1 MEIMGRFRI
10 QIVDSLVRQCQFL
23 VRANVRNCS
32 AVGSLL
38 VLICADALRA
48 DGECGGPSWRILR
61 CSRSR
66 PRSIGTYELLRRASS
81 AMNALLMKA
90 ASALHMA
97 KVISADVIIFSP
109 REQHN
114 TRHCALIKSWGTCE
128 SHEHREQAPHAT
140 MRLGGVI
147 PLTRVASSWQH
158 GGHLF

>member
-1 MEIMGRFRI
+1 MEIMARFRI
-10 QIVDSLVRQCQFL
+10 QILDSLIRQCQFSAG
-23 VRANVRNCS
+23 ANVRNWF
-32 AVGSLL
+32 AFGSLL
-38 VLICADALRA
+38 ALICAGALRA
-48 DGECGGPSWRILR
+48 DDECGGPLRILR

-66 PRSIGTYELLRRASS
+66 PRSICTYELLRRASS

-128 SHEHREQAPHAT
+128 SHEHSEQAPHAT

-147 PLTRVASSWQH
+147 PLTRVASSWQQ
-158 GGHLF
+158 GGYLF